1 MTHIFM
7 SCKKHLSAHC
17 WSGSLLEWI
26 GLVVISLLEIS
37 LLTTSHTIIKASL
50 WHSCIS
56 NYTRCNTL
64 NISILINCL
73 FACQKWWG
81 SSSRIII
88 NRYWYFCYRLSFC
101 MHDINHLYFS
111 HSNSC
116 SWWLIALFIKV
127 LDETTRRILLLL
139 FAR

>member
-7 SCKKHLSAHC
+7 SCKKYLSTHC

-26 GLVVISLLEIS
+26 GLVVKSLLEIS

-50 WHSCIS
+50 WHSCIR
-56 NYTRCNTL
+56 NYTRCNAL
-64 NISILINCL
+64 NISIFINCL
-73 FACQKWWG
+73 FTCQKWW
-81 SSSRIII
+81 SRPSRIII
-88 NRYWYFCYRLSFC
+88 NHYWYFCHRLAFC
-101 MHDINHLYFS
+101 MHYINHLYFS
-111 HSNSC
+111 HSYSS
-116 SWWLIALFIKV
+116 SWRLITLLIKV